1 ETNCSRLRATLTRA
15 EHPDRQRRQAAQVL
29 AMPPDPRD
37 LRAEA
42 NHLHRALFGGD
53 APEEVREQYA
63 SALQAAPLAAVPGR
77 DLTRL
82 IDRGIDREAL
92 ELALRRRTR
101 ANALTQRFQVLC
113 YLAEARPEYYSRFVN
128 ESPRFLVGW
137 LALALHTVRSVYKLI
152 KGRCLIRIHDVQ

>member
-1 ETNCSRLRATLTRA
+1 
-15 EHPDRQRRQAAQVL
+15 
-29 AMPPDPRD
+29 MPPDPRD

-63 SALQAAPLAAVPGR
+63 SALQAAPLAEVPR
-77 DLTRL
+77 CDLSRL
-82 IDRGIDREAL
+82 IARGLDLEAL

-101 ANALTQRFQVLC
+101 VNALSQRFQVLC

-137 LALALHTVRSVYKLI
+137 LALGLHAVRSVYKLI
-152 KGRCLIRIHDVQ
+152 KGRCLLRIHDVR